1 MALNPKIRHI
11 PNPVYTIGIDQECVP
26 IECEPLGALEGL
38 EVLPLLDRDGL
49 AEILEPSRGPTQLVR
64 LAARLVDY
72 VLELS
77 NVRGRVIPTCSVLP
91 CIANAIN
98 RAVLIIRDQD
108 ATIAQYQHSDRAAEN
123 ILVLIQKPL
132 DERRNSCFSTFIQYN
147 ADYVV
152 THSG

>member
-1 MALNPKIRHI
+1 MAGSAVRLTCVRSLRLGSNEAEGLVHS
-11 PNPVYTIGIDQECVP
+11 VGIDQECVP

-49 AEILEPSRGPTQLVR
+49 DAIQQAGLAEILEPSRGPAQLVR

-72 VLELS
+72 VLELP

-98 RAVLIIRDQD
+98 SAVLIIGDQD
-108 ATIAQYQHSDRAAEN
+108 ATIA
-123 ILVLIQKPL
+123 
-132 DERRNSCFSTFIQYN
+132 
-147 ADYVV
+147 
-152 THSG
+152 